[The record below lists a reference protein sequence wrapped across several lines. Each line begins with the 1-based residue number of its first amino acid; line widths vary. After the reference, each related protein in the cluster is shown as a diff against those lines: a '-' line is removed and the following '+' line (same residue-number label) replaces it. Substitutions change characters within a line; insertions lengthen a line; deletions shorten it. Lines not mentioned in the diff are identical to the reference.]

1 MKKYLVKSILTDN
14 ELLDLNAK
22 YLNKNFFNKIIKDES
37 HYVDN
42 NNKTIFVLKK
52 NIIPDNLMETAYNNF
67 VNYAKYP
74 RANRGA
80 AAGLIDDK
88 NLPKY
93 VGEITNRSETRVYYK
108 TKDGKESNRAISNIA
123 RSAIAGYYDRKI
135 GSAPPCR
142 LTRFNTRHYKKFKNT
157 IPYVECVDNIYKK
170 YSPFYYKKQRE
181 RANESP
187 LYLIGD
193 SCFSTLTLN
202 YNWRTACHY
211 DVGDYTDGLSII
223 SVLGDD
229 NWEGCLIGFPK
240 YKIAVDV
247 RVGDIIIMDSHEM
260 HCNTEFKD
268 SPDNDGNAE
277 FNRLSVV
284 FYLRQNMNNCKSIPN
299 GIKKIEKFLT

>member
-1 MKKYLVKSILTDN
+1 MKLQIEVKLEYTTKLKMERKVIEQSVILQEVQLPDIMI
-14 ELLDLNAK
+14 EKLEVHHHVDLLDL
-22 YLNKNFFNKIIKDES
+22 IQD
-37 HYVDN
+37 
-42 NNKTIFVLKK
+42 TI
-52 NIIPDNLMETAYNNF
+52 
-67 VNYAKYP
+67 
-74 RANRGA
+74 
-80 AAGLIDDK
+80 K
-88 NLPKY
+88 NLKIQY
-93 VGEITNRSETRVYYK
+93 HMLNVLITF
-108 TKDGKESNRAISNIA
+108 II
-123 RSAIAGYYDRKI
+123 
-135 GSAPPCR
+135 
-142 LTRFNTRHYKKFKNT
+142 
-157 IPYVECVDNIYKK
+157 

-299 GIKKIEKFLT
+299 GIKKN